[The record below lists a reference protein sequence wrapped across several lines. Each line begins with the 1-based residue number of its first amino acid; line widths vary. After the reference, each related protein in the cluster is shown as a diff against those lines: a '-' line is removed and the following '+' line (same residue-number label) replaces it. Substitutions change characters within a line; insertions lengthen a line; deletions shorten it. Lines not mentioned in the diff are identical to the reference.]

1 MTNTEWIDLFE
12 KEFNVSRT
20 VARKMLHVCMG
31 IKSVDTEVR
40 KEEYEKKRLR
50 EPSIMVRG
58 NY

>member
-1 MTNTEWIDLFE
+1 MTNSEWLDLFE

-20 VARKMLHVCMG
+20 VAKKMMHVCMA

-40 KEEYEKKRLR
+40 KEEYEKRFR
-50 EPSIMVRG
+50 EPSPIRG